1 MNYFG
6 QPVNV
11 TMVDTINS
19 RIDDDQLR
27 HVTIHVISKNP
38 SPDQKFADST
48 INIHVHVHVD
58 YEFPRQVETCD
69 NTCDI
74 KKTQPGSKIQKN
86 SD

>member
-1 MNYFG
+1 
-6 QPVNV
+6 
-11 TMVDTINS
+11 
-19 RIDDDQLR
+19 
-27 HVTIHVISKNP
+27 VISKNP

-74 KKTQPGSKIQKN
+74 KKTQPGSKIQKFLDSIQTCDVMCDIDFFQPGLEILRTETDN
-86 SD
+86 RCHV